1 MFFFSRNVTSFLY
14 NIHRHSV
21 IRSLPE
27 TLRMNKT
34 VHIWAFK
41 TATGSLV
48 FCILLV
54 TEQEYI
60 YIYIYDYTIYYWNTS
75 KMRAICHTR
84 ACKFFS
90 FFFITL
96 HFCYTLEKVFSAFL
110 PCLLSFCFP
119 THFQMSSFTSSKI
132 RVARNA
138 WKGQYLCF
146 KKSDWFLIS
155 LKITFFMRL
164 MEN

>member
-1 MFFFSRNVTSFLY
+1 MEMFFFSRNVTSFLY

-60 YIYIYDYTIYYWNTS
+60 YIYIWLYYILLKHFKNES
-75 KMRAICHTR
+75 HLPHKSMQI
-84 ACKFFS
+84 FL
-90 FFFITL
+90 FFFYYSSFL
-96 HFCYTLEKVFSAFL
+96 LYTWKRL
-110 PCLLSFCFP
+110 FCFP
-119 THFQMSSFTSSKI
+119 SISSFFLLPIHFQMSSFTSSKT

-138 WKGQYLCF
+138 WKGQYLC
-146 KKSDWFLIS
+146 
-155 LKITFFMRL
+155 LKNWIDF
-164 MEN
+164 

>member
-27 TLRMNKT
+27 TLHMHKT

-41 TATGSLV
+41 TVTGSLV

-60 YIYIYDYTIYYWNTS
+60 YIYIWLYYILLKHFKNESHLPHKSMQIFLYFFYYSSFLLYTW
-75 KMRAICHTR
+75 K
-84 ACKFFS
+84 
-90 FFFITL
+90 
-96 HFCYTLEKVFSAFL
+96 
-110 PCLLSFCFP
+110 CLFCFP
-119 THFQMSSFTSSKI
+119 SISSFFLLPIHFQMSSFTSSKI

>member
-54 TEQEYI
+54 TEQEKKYI
-60 YIYIYDYTIYYWNTS
+60 YMIILYGYTTETLQKWEPSATQEHAN
-75 KMRAICHTR
+75 
-84 ACKFFS
+84 FFS
-90 FFFITL
+90 IFLISFL
-96 HFCYTLEKVFSAFL
+96 LYTWKGL
-110 PCLLSFCFP
+110 FCFP
-119 THFQMSSFTSSKI
+119 SISSFFLLPIHFQMSSFTSTKI

-146 KKSDWFLIS
+146 KKLDWFLIS